1 VGVVHFIVFAPTMK
15 FKQFAQIVLFM
26 CVLLSHVIFEVCLQS
41 GAKQHL
47 GKLLFIN
54 EGVVMI

>member
-15 FKQFAQIVLFM
+15 FKQFAQIVLLM
-26 CVLLSHVIFEVCLQS
+26 CMLFSYVIFEICLQS